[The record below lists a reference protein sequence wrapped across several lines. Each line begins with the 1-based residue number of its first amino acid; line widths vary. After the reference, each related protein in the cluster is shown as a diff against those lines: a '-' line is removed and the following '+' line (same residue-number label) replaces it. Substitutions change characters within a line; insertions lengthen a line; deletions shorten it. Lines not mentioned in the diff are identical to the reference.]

1 MRRLAVIIAALS
13 LLACTSGA
21 AAGVRGG
28 PPPFPELSGSWS
40 HAEINVKIKGVP
52 HTLILDNGRI
62 IQASAQQITLREPD
76 GSVVPVSV
84 APSTIVVLRKRTVFT
99 SALRRGMHAQTMRID
114 DGAAVRVRASVRP

>member
-1 MRRLAVIIAALS
+1 MMWHMRRLAVPLAALS

-28 PPPFPELSGSWS
+28 PPPFPELSGSWA

-52 HTLILDNGRI
+52 HTLILDKGRTLPE
-62 IQASAQQITLREPD
+62 SAQQNPLREPD

-84 APSTIVVLRKRTVFT
+84 APSTIVVLRKRTVFA
-99 SALRRGMHAQTMRID
+99 SALRRGMYAQ
-114 DGAAVRVRASVRP
+114 

>member
-28 PPPFPELSGSWS
+28 APPFPELPGDWS

-84 APSTIVVLRKRTVFT
+84 APSTIVVLRKRTVFA
-99 SALRRGMHAQTMRID
+99 SALRRGMYAQTMRID